1 MKRYEV
7 AFAGRLQP
15 GVDPARVRANLAQLF
30 QADESRI
37 EALFSGRRVVIKNNL
52 DEVAA
57 EKYRAA
63 LARAGAVAEVCPQDA
78 ELPQEIEQ
86 SAYTAQPRSVSV
98 PAPGRLEV
106 VPRDEY
112 MAAFSAVQAPDFGL
126 APVGADLQDVTPSP
140 TAPAIHVSALALL
153 PVGSDLGQRIEPV
166 VASVPDS
173 SHLRV
178 LD

>member
-7 AFAGRLQP
+7 AFAGQLQP
-15 GVDPARVRANLAQLF
+15 GAEPARVRANLAQLF
-30 QADESRI
+30 QADESRV

-52 DEVAA
+52 DGASA

-63 LARAGAVAEVCPQDA
+63 LARAGALAEVCPQDA
-78 ELPQEIEQ
+78 ELAHEA
-86 SAYTAQPRSVSV
+86 SASAAQPGPGAA
-98 PAPGRLEV
+98 PAQGSRQV
-106 VPRDEY
+106 IPRDEY
-112 MAAFSAVQAPDFGL
+112 MAAFSAVQAPDFCL
-126 APVGADLQDVTPSP
+126 APVGADLQDKTPSLP
-140 TAPAIHVSALALL
+140 TPAIDVSALALL

>member
-78 ELPQEIEQ
+78 KLAREV
-86 SAYTAQPRSVSV
+86 SASAGQLGPVAAPAERSRQVT
-98 PAPGRLEV
+98 
-106 VPRDEY
+106 PRDEY